1 MLNDGIAYEVT
12 IELDDRHRD
21 RFEEW
26 FPNVVL
32 DWGTQPDVRAF
43 RVYRGV
49 DDDGERVRF
58 VFTFE
63 DEAAWERFVQR
74 SAHRERMARLESLT
88 VDVRTALWVTG
99 AVRLHGDGPVIAGA
113 EEELGAIDGH
123 GSEWT
128 RGIDSAGESGAETA
142 RIEPELDGRGGT

>member
-1 MLNDGIAYEVT
+1 VVLNDGIAYEVT

-63 DEAAWERFVQR
+63 EESAWERFVQR
-74 SAHRERMARLESLT
+74 SAHRERMTRLESLT
-88 VDVRTALWVTG
+88 VDVRTALWATG
-99 AVRLHGDGPVIAGA
+99 AVRLHGDGPVIADA
-113 EEELGAIDGH
+113 EDELGAIEGDGS
-123 GSEWT
+123 GWT
-128 RGIDSAGESGAETA
+128 SGIDSAGKSDPEMA
-142 RIEPELDGRGGT
+142 RIELDLDG

>member
-12 IELDDRHRD
+12 VELDEAKRD

-32 DWGTQPDVRAF
+32 DWSTQPDVRAF

-49 DDDGERVRF
+49 EDDGERVRF
-58 VFTFE
+58 VFRFGSE
-63 DEAAWERFVQR
+63 VAWERFVQR

-88 VDVRTALWVTG
+88 ADVHTALWAPG

-113 EEELGAIDGH
+113 DEGLGTIEDAAAAWPGGTDT
-123 GSEWT
+123 T
-128 RGIDSAGESGAETA
+128 REPEASAT
-142 RIEPELDGRGGT
+142 RLEPELDG

>member
-12 IELDDRHRD
+12 VELDEANRD

-32 DWGTQPDVRAF
+32 DWSTQPDVRAF

-58 VFTFE
+58 VFSFGSE
-63 DEAAWERFVQR
+63 VAWERFVQR
-74 SAHRERMARLESLT
+74 SAHRERMTRLESLT
-88 VDVRTALWVTG
+88 SDVHTALWAPG

-113 EEELGAIDGH
+113 EDGLGTIEDAAAAWPDE
-123 GSEWT
+123 S
-128 RGIDSAGESGAETA
+128 DSARQSGPSAT
-142 RIEPELDGRGGT
+142 RVEPELDG